1 MGRTLY
7 LECENGISGDMFVA
21 ALLDLGASEEAV
33 RKTLS
38 SLPLEGYK
46 VKVSRV
52 KKSGLDCCD
61 FHVILDENLEN
72 HDHDMEYLYGHLKG
86 RSHGEDH
93 DHHHGHHSHG
103 EDHDHHHGHH
113 SHGEDHDHHGQH
125 DHGHAG
131 SHIHRGMKEIQE
143 IIAEGEMTEG
153 ARALAYR
160 IFEII
165 AAAEAESHGTTV
177 EKVHFHEVG
186 AVDSIVDIVAAAVC
200 FDDLGI
206 TETIITGI
214 GEGSGTV
221 RCAHGLLSVPV
232 PAVASIVRD
241 HLLPVKMTGRMG
253 ELITP
258 TGAAIAAAV
267 CSSRSLPELMMIEKT
282 GMGAGKRD
290 YEIPSILRAFILSS
304 AEEGKGDSER
314 SDRVWKLETNLD
326 DCTGEDL
333 GFVMGCLFEAGARD
347 VFYTPVYMKK
357 NRPGVLLTVLCPEQ
371 EIARMEEIIFRE
383 TTTIGIRRYACERTV
398 LPRRMTTVD
407 LPDGQVELK
416 ICTLPDGSERAYPEY
431 ESISRLARER
441 GVSRRE
447 ILAEMDKLA
456 H

>member
-72 HDHDMEYLYGHLKG
+72 HDHDMEYLYGHLKD
-86 RSHGEDH
+86 RSHGENH

-103 EDHDHHHGHH
+103 EDHDNHGHH
-113 SHGEDHDHHGQH
+113 S
-125 DHGHAG
+125 HGHAG

-153 ARALAYR
+153 ARALANR

-165 AAAEAESHGTTV
+165 AAAEAESHGTSV

-258 TGAAIAAAV
+258 TGAAIAAAI
-267 CSSRSLPELMMIEKT
+267 CSSRSLPELLMIEKT
-282 GMGAGKRD
+282 GIGAGKRD

>member
-46 VKVSRV
+46 VNVSRV

-86 RSHGEDH
+86 RSHGE
-93 DHHHGHHSHG
+93 G
-103 EDHDHHHGHH
+103 HDHHHGHH
-113 SHGEDHDHHGQH
+113 SHGEDHDHHGHH

-258 TGAAIAAAV
+258 TGAAIAAAI
-267 CSSRSLPELMMIEKT
+267 CSSRSLPELLMIEKT
-282 GMGAGKRD
+282 GTGAGKRD

-398 LPRRMTTVD
+398 LPRRMKTVD

-447 ILAEMDKLA
+447 ILAEMDKLT

>member
-103 EDHDHHHGHH
+103 EDHDHHGH
-113 SHGEDHDHHGQH
+113 H

-153 ARALAYR
+153 ARALACR

-267 CSSRSLPELMMIEKT
+267 CSSRSLPELLMIEKT